1 MNPFGKSPSASQ
13 ARIWTAWLHK
23 QHGIALWP
31 ERVGQGDEDR
41 QPFDCAT
48 WLHKAREMPKEK
60 VKDGSREGTDR
71 ARNRSVGDSFWRF
84 ILAS

>member
-1 MNPFGKSPSASQ
+1 MRLKPEFV
-13 ARIWTAWLHK
+13 
-23 QHGIALWP
+23 QHGCTNIELPLGSERALSD
-31 ERVGQGDEDR
+31 DEDR
-41 QPFDCAT
+41 QRFDCAT